1 MKSGNQ
7 LLWSLLCP
15 HDLEVMSLSPECHV
29 ALRVYYIPKTTLG
42 KQSMVV
48 KADTNMTWDLPSP
61 LTKQELFFG
70 TQDQPKHI
78 RDADIDSH

>member
-1 MKSGNQ
+1 
-7 LLWSLLCP
+7 
-15 HDLEVMSLSPECHV
+15 
-29 ALRVYYIPKTTLG
+29 
-42 KQSMVV
+42 MVV